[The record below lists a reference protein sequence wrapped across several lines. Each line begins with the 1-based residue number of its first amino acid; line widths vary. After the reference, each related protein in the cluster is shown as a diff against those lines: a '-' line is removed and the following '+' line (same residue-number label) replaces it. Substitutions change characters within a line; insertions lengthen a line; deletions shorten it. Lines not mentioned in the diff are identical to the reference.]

1 MSKNLQANKIFTR
14 LYINTTGIKEYMN
27 ISFNPAISKNTT
39 SFKAI
44 PLAKY
49 GYLNDKA
56 KDVIVYQLEKKDID
70 YLKYISKNIEHFYK
84 KHEIEDF
91 STKQV
96 VKEAFDAGAEI
107 LSEKI
112 YKEDKAKVL
121 LAFSDNEPSAILI
134 GNTLKVDKNGNFH
147 YSSRKNH
154 SMDETELDWLATWNK
169 KILGEGKVIVCE
181 YFHSLMQD
189 GFKQCYVRS
198 EVPEK
203 SFAMEF
209 YKKMGFK
216 PLSKKQRK
224 IQRKNDN
231 NYVIGNFDA
240 PKDLIIPMK
249 ATTRDILRTL
259 KIRCKELMRKEFKE
273 YCSVDLAVEK

>member
-1 MSKNLQANKIFTR
+1 MKINFQP
-14 LYINTTGIKEYMN
+14 NVN
-27 ISFNPAISKNTT
+27 T

-49 GYLNDKA
+49 GYLNNKT

-70 YLKYISKNIEHFYK
+70 YLQYLSRNIEKFYK
-84 KHEIEDF
+84 RHEIYDD

-96 VKEAFDAGAEI
+96 VKEAFDAGVAI
-107 LSEKI
+107 LSETKI
-112 YKEDKAKVL
+112 KEEKAKVL
-121 LAFSDNEPSAILI
+121 MAFSDKEPSAILI
-134 GNTLKVDKNGNFH
+134 GNTLKKDKKGKFH

-154 SMDETELDWLATWNK
+154 SCEETELDWLATWNK

-181 YFHSLMQD
+181 FFESLLND

-198 EVPEK
+198 EIPEK

-216 PLSKKQRK
+216 PLSKRQRK

-231 NYVIGNFDA
+231 TYAIGNFDA

-249 ATTRDILRTL
+249 ATTRDIMRTI
-259 KIRCKELMRKEFKE
+259 KKRSQELMRKKLEPF
-273 YCSVDLAVEK
+273 SADLPYIEL

>member
-1 MSKNLQANKIFTR
+1 MKINFKSS
-14 LYINTTGIKEYMN
+14 YN
-27 ISFNPAISKNTT
+27 A

-49 GYLNDKA
+49 CYLNDKA

-70 YLKYISKNIEHFYK
+70 YLKYISQNIDKFYK
-84 KHEIEDF
+84 THEIEDE

-96 VKEAFDAGAEI
+96 VKEAFDAGIEI
-107 LSEKI
+107 LSEGK
-112 YKEDKAKVL
+112 YKEEKAKVL
-121 LAFSDNEPSAILI
+121 LAMSEDEPSAILV

-154 SMDETELDWLATWNK
+154 SSEETELDWLATWNK

-181 YFHSLMQD
+181 YFRSLLKD

-209 YKKMGFK
+209 YKKMGFS
-216 PLSKKQRK
+216 PLSNRQRR

-231 NYVIGNFDA
+231 AYVIGNFDA
-240 PKDLIIPMK
+240 PKDMIIPMK
-249 ATTRDILRTL
+249 ATTRDIHRSI
-259 KIRCKELMRKEFKE
+259 KKRSKELMRKELEPF
-273 YCSVDLAVEK
+273 SADLPMKKLY

>member
-1 MSKNLQANKIFTR
+1 
-14 LYINTTGIKEYMN
+14 MN
-27 ISFNPAISKNTT
+27 ITTISAYGNNTN
-39 SFKAI
+39 FKAI

-70 YLKYISKNIEHFYK
+70 YLKYISQNIDKFYK
-84 KHEIEDF
+84 KHDIDDE

-96 VKEAFDAGAEI
+96 VKEAFEAGAAI
-107 LSEKI
+107 LEETK
-112 YKEDKAKVL
+112 YKEEKAKVM
-121 LAFSDNEPSAILI
+121 LAFSDEEPSAILI
-134 GNTLKVDKNGNFH
+134 GNTLKVDKKGHFH

-154 SMDETELDWLATWNK
+154 SVDETELDWLATWNK

-181 YFHSLMQD
+181 FFHSLLKD

-198 EVPEK
+198 EIPEK

-209 YKKMGFK
+209 YKKMGFE
-216 PLSKKQRK
+216 PLSKRQRR

-231 NYVIGNFDA
+231 TYAIGNFDA
-240 PKDLIIPMK
+240 PKDNIIPMK
-249 ATTRDILRTL
+249 ATTSDILRSI
-259 KIRCKELMRKEFKE
+259 KRRSRELMRKELEPF
-273 YCSVDLAVEK
+273 SADLPKQEF